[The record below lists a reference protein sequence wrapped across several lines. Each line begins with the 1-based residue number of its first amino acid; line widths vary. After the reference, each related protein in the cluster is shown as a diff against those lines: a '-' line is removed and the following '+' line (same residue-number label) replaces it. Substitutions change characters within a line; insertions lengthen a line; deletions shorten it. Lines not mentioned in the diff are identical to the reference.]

1 MLAAATEQ
9 LLARGYEGLSVSEV
23 AGSAGVALT
32 TVYRRWPTKADL
44 AAAVVSDLAAVS
56 NPLPDTGTLEGDL
69 SRLLAQILELLRRPE
84 VERIVRAATTLP
96 ASVGGAVEA
105 RNAFFQART
114 AGSAQLVSRAIAR
127 GELPAGTDPEV
138 VIEFLVGPA
147 YLRLLLS
154 GRPLD
159 DALLAESVQ
168 RTLAAF
174 RG

>member
-1 MLAAATEQ
+1 LAAATEQ

-23 AGSAGVALT
+23 AESAGVALT

-44 AAAVVSDLAAVS
+44 AAAVVGDLAAVS

-127 GELPAGTDPEV
+127 GELPADTDPEV